1 MLKLILCEF
10 QKLKRRRF
18 IALSMGIAF
27 LFPVPMLFLAIRQ
40 NLSFAVLFRMVFIF
54 GEILF
59 LPCVLGVLSTMIF
72 LPETENDVL
81 KNILTIPV
89 SKTRIFVS
97 KCITLMILSIIYCLA
112 ELSISLVASC
122 FAGEVMQVTSFIWF
136 SILSGIFM
144 FSASL
149 PVIVFVAA
157 FGKNIVISNIV
168 SFIYGV
174 ICFALVFLCMGYGGE
189 ALLKTKITVLP
200 VITVFK
206 WYLGYF
212 PVGADL
218 QNVYMPYAIS
228 TAGIMIY
235 MVVFSLVMLS
245 LGTIIYRKKEV

>member
-18 IALSMGIAF
+18 IVLSMGIAF
-27 LFPVPMLFLAIRQ
+27 LFPAPMLFLAIRQ
-40 NLSFAVLFRMVFIF
+40 ALSFDVLFRMVFVF
-54 GEILF
+54 GEVLF
-59 LPCVLGVLSTMIF
+59 LPCVLGILSTMIF

-89 SKTRIFVS
+89 SKAKIFVS

-112 ELSISLVASC
+112 ELSISVVASF
-122 FAGEVMQVTSFIWF
+122 FAGEMMQVTSFIWF

-144 FSASL
+144 FAASL